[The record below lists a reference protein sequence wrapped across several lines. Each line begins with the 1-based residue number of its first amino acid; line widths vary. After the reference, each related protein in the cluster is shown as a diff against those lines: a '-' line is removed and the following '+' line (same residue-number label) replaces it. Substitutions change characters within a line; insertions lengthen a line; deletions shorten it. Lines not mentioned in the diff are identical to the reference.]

1 VLITVLRI
9 GLAAGATGEEPM
21 EPRGLEVERS
31 DMSAPMSK
39 TYEET
44 PQHVLAAVEPNRC
57 KVLIPYDGSTG
68 AETAI
73 DDLKRAGLPQKFEAL
88 VAVTEVW
95 LPSSPYEIT
104 RAVSARRL
112 KLLTSGLSSFAP
124 AMRDCEEQRVLSREA
139 DHRIR
144 SMFPSANVTTEGM
157 QESTSV
163 MSAVVQKAKSYG
175 AELIVLGAQLSPSP
189 NITDYAGP
197 ALGVARAANCSVR
210 IARPSERNV
219 HSPIHIVIGLDE
231 TQSMERII
239 EAVSER
245 VWPVGTKVDV
255 VVIGELRPRDPLRE
269 SETIRTLEEFVS
281 KLRAGGANVSIARK
295 YGEAEEL
302 LLEHAKDISADCIFI
317 DANIMARGQGT
328 RTELSDVAQSVVLGA
343 RSSVEIVR
351 QGTVTRE
358 HWKPAA

>member
-1 VLITVLRI
+1 
-9 GLAAGATGEEPM
+9 M
-21 EPRGLEVERS
+21 ELRGLEVERS
-31 DMSAPMSK
+31 EMSVPMTK
-39 TYEET
+39 QTYEES

-68 AETAI
+68 CETAI

-95 LPSSPYEIT
+95 LPSSPSEIT

-139 DHRIR
+139 NDRIR
-144 SMFPSANVTTEGM
+144 SMFPSADVTTEAM
-157 QESTSV
+157 PESTSV
-163 MSAVVQKAKSYG
+163 MRDVVQKAKSYG
-175 AELIVLGAQLSPSP
+175 AELIVVGAQLSPSP

-197 ALGVARAANCSVR
+197 ALSVARAADCSVR
-210 IARPSERNV
+210 IARPSQRNL
-219 HSPIHIVIGLDE
+219 HSPIHIVIGLGE
-231 TQSMERII
+231 TQSMERVI

-255 VVIGELRPRDPLRE
+255 VVIGELRPRDLLRE
-269 SETIRTLEEFVS
+269 SERIGTLEELVS
-281 KLRAGGANVSIARK
+281 KLRAGGSNVSIALK
-295 YGEAEEL
+295 YGEAQEL
-302 LLEHAKDISADCIFI
+302 LLEHAKEMSVDCIFI
-317 DANIMARGQGT
+317 DANIMARGQET
-328 RTELSDVAQSVVLGA
+328 RRELSKVARSVVLGA
-343 RSSVEIVR
+343 PCSVEIVR
-351 QGTVTRE
+351 PRTVNAE

>member
-1 VLITVLRI
+1 
-9 GLAAGATGEEPM
+9 
-21 EPRGLEVERS
+21 
-31 DMSAPMSK
+31 MSARMSK
-39 TYEET
+39 LQTYEES
-44 PQHVLAAVEPNRC
+44 PQRVLAAVEPNRS

-139 DHRIR
+139 DDRIR
-144 SMFPSANVTTEGM
+144 SMFPSANVTTEAV
-157 QESTSV
+157 QESASV
-163 MSAVVQKAKSYG
+163 TNEIVQKAKSYG

-189 NITDYAGP
+189 DITDYAGP
-197 ALGVARAANCSVR
+197 ALSVARAAYCSVR
-210 IARPSERNV
+210 IARPSQRNV

-231 TQSMERII
+231 TQSMARVI
-239 EAVSER
+239 EVVSER

-269 SETIRTLEEFVS
+269 SERIRTLEELVS
-281 KLRAGGANVSIARK
+281 KLRAGGSNVSIALE
-295 YGEAEEL
+295 YGEAQEL
-302 LLEHAKDISADCIFI
+302 LLEHAKNILADCIFI
-317 DANIMARGQGT
+317 AAYMLALDQETSR
-328 RTELSDVAQSVVLGA
+328 ELSDVAQSVVLGA
-343 RSSVEIVR
+343 PCSVEIVR
-351 QGTVTRE
+351 PRTVTRE

>member
-1 VLITVLRI
+1 
-9 GLAAGATGEEPM
+9 
-21 EPRGLEVERS
+21 
-31 DMSAPMSK
+31 MSAPMSK
-39 TYEET
+39 LQIYEESL
-44 PQHVLAAVEPNRC
+44 QRMLDAVEPNRS

-139 DHRIR
+139 NDRIR
-144 SMFPSANVTTEGM
+144 AMFPSANVTTEAM
-157 QESTSV
+157 QEGASV
-163 MSAVVQKAKSYG
+163 MSDVVQKAKSYG

-197 ALGVARAANCSVR
+197 ALSVARAANCSVR
-210 IARPSERNV
+210 IARPSQRNV

-231 TQSMERII
+231 TQSMERVID
-239 EAVSER
+239 AMSER
-245 VWPVGTKVDV
+245 VWPIGTKVDL
-255 VVIGELRPRDPLRE
+255 VVIGELRPRDPVRD
-269 SETIRTLEEFVS
+269 SQMMRTLEELVS
-281 KLRAGGANVSIARK
+281 KLRAGGSNVSIALK
-295 YGEAEEL
+295 YGEAQEL
-302 LLEHAKDISADCIFI
+302 LLQHAKNISADCIFI
-317 DANIMARGQGT
+317 AADIRARGQGT
-328 RTELSDVAQSVVLGA
+328 RGELSKVAQSVVLGA
-343 RSSVEIVR
+343 PCSVEILR
-351 QGTVTRE
+351 PRTVIHGDWT
-358 HWKPAA
+358 PAA

>member
-1 VLITVLRI
+1 VRTNGTEV
-9 GLAAGATGEEPM
+9 
-21 EPRGLEVERS
+21 LEVERL
-31 DMSAPMSK
+31 DMSAPMTK
-39 TYEET
+39 QTYEES
-44 PQHVLAAVEPNRC
+44 PQHVLAAVEPDRC
-57 KVLIPYDGSTG
+57 RVLIPYDGSTG

-139 DHRIR
+139 NDRIR
-144 SMFPSANVTTEGM
+144 AMFPSANVTTEAM
-157 QESTSV
+157 QEGASV
-163 MSAVVQKAKSYG
+163 MSDVVQKAKSYG

-197 ALGVARAANCSVR
+197 ALSVARAANCSVR
-210 IARPSERNV
+210 IARPSQRNV

-231 TQSMERII
+231 TQSMERVI

-255 VVIGELRPRDPLRE
+255 IVIGELRPRDPLRE
-269 SETIRTLEEFVS
+269 SQRIHTLEELVR
-281 KLRAGGANVSIARK
+281 KLREGGSNVSIALK
-295 YGEAEEL
+295 YGEAQEL
-302 LLEHAKDISADCIFI
+302 LLEHAKDVSADCIFI
-317 DANIMARGQGT
+317 DADIMARGHET
-328 RTELSDVAQSVVLGA
+328 RRELSDVAQSVVLGA
-343 RSSVEIVR
+343 PCSVEIVR
-351 QGTVTRE
+351 PRTVTRE